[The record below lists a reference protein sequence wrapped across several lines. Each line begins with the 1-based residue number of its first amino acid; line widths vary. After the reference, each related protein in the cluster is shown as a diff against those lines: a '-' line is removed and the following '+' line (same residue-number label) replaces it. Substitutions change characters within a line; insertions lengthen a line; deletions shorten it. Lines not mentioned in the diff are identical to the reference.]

1 MFDYGAGAELFPGRS
16 GRKFIKKNLYQRFS
30 RADAAIQFAIEELR
44 PELLNGAYLEVD
56 EERFDATQIR
66 QLYDDDR
73 FPLTRKTPAQP

>member
-16 GRKFIKKNLYQRFS
+16 GLKFIKKNLYQRFS
-30 RADAAIQFAIEELR
+30 RADEAIQFAIEELR

-66 QLYDDDR
+66 RLYDDDR
-73 FPLTRKTPAQP
+73 FPLTRKAPAKT